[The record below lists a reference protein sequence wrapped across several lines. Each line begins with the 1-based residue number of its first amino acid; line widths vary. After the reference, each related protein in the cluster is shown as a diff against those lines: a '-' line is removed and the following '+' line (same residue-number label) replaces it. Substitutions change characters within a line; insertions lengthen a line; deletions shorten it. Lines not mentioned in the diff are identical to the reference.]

1 MITINRLSFGV
12 MAFPFVALLIIIVT
26 APLAL
31 WQAVIATV
39 AVVIPLG
46 WLLYHQL
53 RRPSTLLHN
62 STASTLDAAETTFQ
76 IGHAALPH
84 LRQGLNR
91 ETAQHIA
98 NIIQQTVGVEAV
110 AITDTNSVLGW
121 AGKPCPQHNP
131 GSTLSRTTRE
141 VMENKVQ
148 KILKTEE
155 LKGSYDECQLGVV
168 IITPLVSHG
177 QSVGCI
183 KLYVADQSTLPK
195 RAGRLSEGI
204 AQLLSILLEVAE
216 LDRQRSLASTAR
228 LEALQ
233 AQIRPHFLFN
243 VLNTIISFSR
253 TDPDKARDLLIQL
266 ASFFRR
272 SLAHKGSTVLVKDEI
287 DYVQTYLNLEKARYG
302 DKLRYRLRIQP
313 ESLTRSVPVLI
324 IQPLV
329 ENAVIHGIAEKE
341 GPGMVSVTIRNQG
354 TDTIIYVSD
363 NGRGIAKSRQRDIF
377 EMGHGQGTGL
387 GLSNVSERLIGLYG
401 EKYRLRLHSSENKG
415 TTVRVVIPCMTAP
428 DPQASPPE
436 PKPQAAA
443 PIP

>member
-1 MITINRLSFGV
+1 MFILPV
-12 MAFPFVALLIIIVT
+12 VALVVLIVT
-26 APLAL
+26 APLTL
-31 WQAVIATV
+31 WQQVLAVLAILV
-39 AVVIPLG
+39 PLG
-46 WLLYHQL
+46 WLLNQKR
-53 RRPSTLLHN
+53 RRPATLLQD
-62 STASTLDAAETTFQ
+62 SSVATLDAAETTFQ

-131 GSTLSRTTRE
+131 GSSLSNTTRE
-141 VMENKVQ
+141 VMEQRVQ
-148 KILKTEE
+148 RILKTEE
-155 LKGSYDECQLGVV
+155 LKGAYDECQLGVV
-168 IITPLVSHG
+168 IITPLISHG

-183 KLYVADQSTLPK
+183 KLYVANQSTLPK
-195 RAGRLSEGI
+195 RAGRLAEGI

-272 SLAHKGSTVLVKDEI
+272 SLAHKGSMVLVKDEI

-313 ESLTRSVPVLI
+313 EALHRSVPVLI

-341 GPGMVSVTIRNQG
+341 GPGMVSVSIRNQG
-354 TDTIIYVSD
+354 NHTIIYVSD
-363 NGRGIAKSRQRDIF
+363 NGHGIPKSRQREIF
-377 EMGHGQGTGL
+377 EMGHGQGMGL

-401 EKYRLRLHSSENKG
+401 VKYRLRLRSSEDKG
-415 TTVRVVIPCMTAP
+415 TTVRVVIPCQPSSTASTG
-428 DPQASPPE
+428 A
-436 PKPQAAA
+436 
-443 PIP
+443 